1 MMRISIF
8 LLALHL
14 FVYKVLLAQGNIII
28 PNKGQIE
35 NSVKGQQV
43 IAYAE
48 HALGTIY
55 ILNDRIRFKIIKEE
69 DHPNIHKSLHYQGLD
84 TQFTVSY
91 QVVDMIFNNSE
102 GAKTTIFENP
112 ADYYL
117 NFYLGNNPQD
127 WISKLKLYQKL
138 TLKNVYPNIDFS
150 LYLDSTSN
158 AFEFDWILREGA
170 NSSNI
175 SMSFDGNDSIQLIDN
190 YLNIISTNARFKISP
205 PKAYQIINNHKNWL
219 LSSFFI
225 DKNQII
231 KLKHNKPI
239 DEHQPLI
246 IDPILVFS
254 TYSGSQADNFGF
266 TATYDEK
273 GCLYAG
279 GIVDA
284 NSRTYPVTTG
294 AFQTTYGGSSN
305 QAEPVYLPCDISIS
319 KYSADGSTL
328 LYATYIG
335 GSNNEYPHSLCTN
348 LDNELIVM
356 GSTLSQNF
364 PIHPDFSIQSS
375 KSTGSDLILIKLSE
389 DGSVLLGGTFLGGQ
403 FDDAF
408 QTNSGNRRSNLLFNY
423 ADNYRGD
430 VTADKYGNIYVASC
444 SQSTD
449 LIMAQ
454 SLDQTTIND
463 KTDAWIFSTTPNLS
477 QLRWGTFIG
486 GSEDDAAYSC
496 RFDSKGNLFIGGG
509 TLSVDFPFADN
520 TGYMQ
525 TYKDGTEG
533 FIVKLNPDNG
543 KWLKGTLWRGDL
555 PPVIQAQ
562 GNDQIYF
569 IDLDPDDK
577 VYFTAQTTSGVSRT
591 SGTYGDDLSPQAI
604 GCMTNDL
611 DSLIWQTTFGNPSR
625 GIPDLSPSAFMV
637 DECYNIYFSGWGS
650 NIGVGNPGTTDG
662 LEITSD
668 AHQNTTD
675 GNDFYLIALSKD
687 AQNLLYASYFGG
699 DQSEDHV
706 DGGTSRFDKRGI
718 VYQSVCASCP
728 NSPPG
733 LNDFPTT
740 TGAAFEDNV
749 SIRCSNASFKL
760 DFRLGYSIDAE
771 FTTSSVLCL
780 GLTHTFNPIR
790 QYNAEYKWDF
800 GDGNSST
807 FFNPTHTY
815 DSIGKY
821 KVTLTVTDT
830 NSCNVRSIF
839 DREIEVVESPKASIE
854 HYIEPCEA
862 GVYFEIKG
870 NYFDSIFWFF
880 GDGNTDSTTEPNTY
894 HNYNM
899 NATYYPYVYLKNSKT
914 GCRDTIDFKVID
926 SSFMPEEFNLTNV
939 ITPNNDGLNDCWE
952 FEGISIKCEKAEIY
966 IYNRWGAEVYYSTN
980 PTICWNGKVSNTGVD
995 VPSGTYFY
1003 IIRILETAHP
1013 EYPKEIS
1020 GSINVIRDPN

>member
-1 MMRISIF
+1 MRLSIF
-8 LLALHL
+8 LLVFHFL
-14 FVYKVLLAQGNIII
+14 YCKVSLAQGNIFI

-35 NSVKGQQV
+35 NAVENQTV

-48 HALGTIY
+48 HSLGNIY
-55 ILNDRIRFKIIKEE
+55 ILEDRIRFKIIKEE
-69 DHPNIHKSLHYQGLD
+69 DHPKIHKSLHFKDLD
-84 TQFTVSY
+84 TQFNIRY
-91 QVVDMIFNNSE
+91 QVIDMKFDNCLS
-102 GAKTTIFENP
+102 
-112 ADYYL
+112 ADSVKFGNTANYYL
-117 NFYLGNNPQD
+117 NFYLGNKPKD
-127 WISKLKLYQKL
+127 WITKLEVFKKV
-138 TLKNVYPNIDFS
+138 TLQNVYPNIDFS
-150 LYLDSTSN
+150 IYVDSINN
-158 AFEFDWILREGA
+158 AYEFDWILKPGA
-170 NSSNI
+170 NSEDI
-175 SMSFDGNDSIQLIDN
+175 SMSFEGIDSVELLGN
-190 YLNIISTNARFKISP
+190 YLSINSQNASFKITP
-205 PKAYQIINNHKNWL
+205 PKAYQIIDNNKNWL
-219 LSSFFI
+219 LSNFFI
-225 DKNQII
+225 DDEGRI
-231 KLKHNKPI
+231 KLQHNKPI
-239 DEHQPLI
+239 DNQKSLF
-246 IDPILVFS
+246 IDPVLVFS

-284 NSRTYPVTTG
+284 NSRIYPVTTG
-294 AFQTTYGGSSN
+294 AFQTTYGGSNN
-305 QAEPVYLPCDISIS
+305 QAEPVNLPCDISIS

-348 LDNELIVM
+348 FDNELIVM

-364 PIHPDFSIQSS
+364 PVHPDSSIQKS
-375 KSTGSDLILIKLSE
+375 KSTGSDLILMKLSE
-389 DGSVLLGGTFLGGQ
+389 DGGTLLGGTFLGGQ

-408 QTNSGNRRSNLLFNY
+408 QTNSGTRRSQLLFNY

-430 VTADKYGNIYVASC
+430 VTADKYGNIYVATC
-444 SQSTD
+444 SQSSD

-454 SLDQTTIND
+454 SLDQTTIKG
-463 KTDAWIFSTTPNLS
+463 KTDAWVFSTTPNLS
-477 QLRWGTFIG
+477 AMRWGTYIG
-486 GSEDDAAYSC
+486 GSADDAAYSC

-509 TLSVDFPFADN
+509 TMSNDFPFADN
-520 TGYMQ
+520 TGYIQ

-533 FIVKLNPDNG
+533 FIAKLNPNTG

-555 PPVIQAQ
+555 PPVTQLQ

-577 VYFTAQTTSGVSRT
+577 VYFTAQTTSGVTRT
-591 SGTYGDDLSPQAI
+591 SNIYGDDLSPQAL
-604 GCMTNDL
+604 GCFTNNL

-675 GNDFYLIALSKD
+675 GNDFYLIALSRD
-687 AQNLLYASYFGG
+687 AQSLLYASYFGG

-728 NSPPG
+728 NNPPG

-771 FTTSSVLCL
+771 FNTAPVLCL
-780 GLTHTFNPIR
+780 GLTHTFTPIR

-800 GDGNSST
+800 GDGNISNK
-807 FFNPTHTY
+807 FNPTHTY
-815 DSIGKY
+815 DSVGKY
-821 KVTLTVTDT
+821 TVTLTVTDT
-830 NSCNVRSIF
+830 NSCNVNSVF
-839 DREIEVVESPKASIE
+839 NREIQVVESPKATID
-854 HYIEPCEA
+854 HYIEPCVS
-862 GVYFEIKG
+862 GVFFEVNG
-870 NYFDSIFWFF
+870 SYFDSIFWNF
-880 GDGNTDSTTEPNTY
+880 GDATSDSTDDPKNYHQYNT
-894 HNYNM
+894 NG
-899 NATYYPYVYLKNSKT
+899 TYYPTVYLKNTTT
-914 GCRDTIDFKVID
+914 GCKDTIDLTVID
-926 SSFMPEEFNLTNV
+926 SSFIPQDFTLTNV

-952 FEGISIKCEKAEIY
+952 FEGISITCEKAEIY

-980 PTICWNGKVSNTGVD
+980 PTICWNGKVSNTGLD
-995 VPSGTYFY
+995 VPSGTYFF
-1003 IIRILETAHP
+1003 IIRIIETAHP
-1013 EYPKEIS
+1013 QYPKEIS
-1020 GSINVIRDPN
+1020 GSINVIRNSN

>member
-1 MMRISIF
+1 MRLYIF
-8 LLALHL
+8 LLAFHFLL
-14 FVYKVLLAQGNIII
+14 CKVSLAQGNIFI

-35 NSVKGQQV
+35 NAVENQPV

-48 HALGTIY
+48 HSLGNIY
-55 ILNDRIRFKIIKEE
+55 ILEDRIRFKIIKEE
-69 DHPNIHKSLHYQGLD
+69 DHPKIHKSLHFKDLD
-84 TQFTVSY
+84 TQFNIRY
-91 QVVDMIFNNSE
+91 QVIDMKFDNCL
-102 GAKTTIFENP
+102 GADSVKFEKAAN
-112 ADYYL
+112 YYL
-117 NFYLGNNPQD
+117 NFYLGNKPID
-127 WISKLKLYQKL
+127 WITKLEVYKKV
-138 TLKNVYPNIDFS
+138 TLQNVYPNIDFS
-150 LYLDSTSN
+150 IYVDSINN
-158 AFEFDWILREGA
+158 AFEFDWILKPGA
-170 NSSNI
+170 NSKDI
-175 SMSFDGNDSIQLIDN
+175 SMSFVGIDSVELIGN
-190 YLNIISTNARFKISP
+190 YLNVNSQNASFKITP
-205 PKAYQIINNHKNWL
+205 PKAYQIIDNSKNWL
-219 LSSFFI
+219 LSNFFI
-225 DKNQII
+225 DDKGKI
-231 KLKHNKPI
+231 KLQHNKPI
-239 DEHQPLI
+239 DNQKPLI
-246 IDPILVFS
+246 IDPVLVFS

-284 NSRTYPVTTG
+284 NSRIYPVTTG
-294 AFQTTYGGSSN
+294 AFQTTYGGSNN

-348 LDNELIVM
+348 FDNELIVM

-364 PIHPDFSIQSS
+364 PIHPDSSIQKS
-375 KSTGSDLILIKLSE
+375 KSTGSDLILMKLSE
-389 DGSVLLGGTFLGGQ
+389 DGSTLLGGTFLGGQ

-408 QTNSGNRRSNLLFNY
+408 QTNSGTRRSQLIFNY

-430 VTADKYGNIYVASC
+430 VTADKYGNIYVATC
-444 SQSTD
+444 SQSSD
-449 LIMAQ
+449 LVMAQ
-454 SLDQTTIND
+454 SLDQTTIKG
-463 KTDAWIFSTTPNLS
+463 KTDAWVFSTTPNLS
-477 QLRWGTFIG
+477 AMRWGTYIG
-486 GSEDDAAYSC
+486 GSADDAAYSC

-509 TLSVDFPFADN
+509 TMSTDFPFADN
-520 TGYMQ
+520 TGYIQ

-533 FIVKLNPDNG
+533 FIAKLNPNTG

-555 PPVIQAQ
+555 PPLTQSQ

-577 VYFTAQTTSGVSRT
+577 VYFTAQTTSGVTRT
-591 SGTYGDDLSPQAI
+591 SNTYGDDLSPQAI
-604 GCMTNDL
+604 GCFTNNL

-668 AHQNTTD
+668 AHQSTTD
-675 GNDFYLIALSKD
+675 GNDFYLIALSRD
-687 AQNLLYASYFGG
+687 AQSLLYASYFGG

-728 NSPPG
+728 NNPPG

-771 FTTSSVLCL
+771 FNTASVLCL
-780 GLTHTFNPIR
+780 GLTHTFTPIR

-800 GDGNSST
+800 GDSNTSNK
-807 FFNPTHTY
+807 FNPTHTY
-815 DSIGKY
+815 DSVGKY
-821 KVTLTVTDT
+821 TVTLTVTDT
-830 NSCNVRSIF
+830 NSCNVNSVF
-839 DREIEVVESPKASIE
+839 NKEIHIVESPRAAVE
-854 HYIEPCEA
+854 HYIEPCVA
-862 GVYFEIKG
+862 GVFFEVNG
-870 NYFDSIFWFF
+870 SYFDSIFWDF
-880 GDGNTDSTTEPNTY
+880 GDATSDSTDDPKIYHQYNT
-894 HNYNM
+894 NG
-899 NATYYPYVYLKNSKT
+899 TYYPTVYLKNTTT
-914 GCRDTIDFKVID
+914 GCTDTIDLTVID
-926 SSFMPEEFNLTNV
+926 SSFIPQDFTLTNV

-952 FEGISIKCEKAEIY
+952 FEGISITCEKAEIY

-980 PTICWNGKVSNTGVD
+980 PTICWNGKVSNTGLD

-1003 IIRILETAHP
+1003 IIRIIETAHP
-1013 EYPKEIS
+1013 QYPKEIS